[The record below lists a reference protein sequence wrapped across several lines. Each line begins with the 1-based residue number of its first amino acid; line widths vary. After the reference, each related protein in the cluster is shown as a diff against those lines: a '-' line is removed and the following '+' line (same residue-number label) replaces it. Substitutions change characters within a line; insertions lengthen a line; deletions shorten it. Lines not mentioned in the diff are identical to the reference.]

1 MSRKS
6 KRNRPTAPPTAAAVA
21 TVAGKPPASRT
32 GVIVAVLIGIATLVI
47 AVVIGMKLNS
57 APDPRA
63 NAKDRTALA
72 SAEAPTAGPADARVH
87 IVEFLDP
94 ACETCADFYPHVKRM
109 MAANPGK
116 IRLSV
121 RHVAFHKGADEAV
134 RILQAAR
141 AQDRYW
147 PALEALLSRQG
158 DWVVD
163 HRVRPERIG
172 DALAGA
178 GLDPER
184 LRQDLAAPD
193 VARRIEQDMA
203 DARTLAVTQTPEY
216 FVNGRQMASFGLEQ
230 LQQLV
235 YDELRRA
242 YP

>member
-6 KRNRPTAPPTAAAVA
+6 RRNRPIAPQAATAPAPAALPR
-21 TVAGKPPASRT
+21 GSRT
-32 GVIVAVLIGIATLVI
+32 GVIVAAVIGVTTLVI
-47 AVVIGMKLNS
+47 AVVLAVMLTSSRDPQAATLNQ
-57 APDPRA
+57 A
-63 NAKDRTALA
+63 ALA
-72 SAEAPTAGPADARVH
+72 SREAPSFGPADARVH

-94 ACETCADFYPHVKRM
+94 ACGTCAEFYPHVKRL
-109 MAANPGK
+109 MAANPGR

-141 AQDRYW
+141 AQERYW
-147 PALEALLSRQG
+147 PALEALLARQD

-163 HRVRPERIG
+163 HRVQPGRIG
-172 DALAGA
+172 DALANA
-178 GLDPER
+178 GLDLER
-184 LRQDLAAPD
+184 LRRDMETPD
-193 VARRIEQDMA
+193 VARRVEQDMA
-203 DARTLAVTQTPEY
+203 DARTLAVAQTPEY

-235 YDELRRA
+235 HDELRRA

>member
-6 KRNRPTAPPTAAAVA
+6 KRNRPAAPSPATAAASAAPARSRAGAIAAVA
-21 TVAGKPPASRT
+21 
-32 GVIVAVLIGIATLVI
+32 IGIAALVI
-47 AVVIGMKLNS
+47 AVVLGVTLTS
-57 APDPRA
+57 GRDSQAATLDRA
-63 NAKDRTALA
+63 ALA
-72 SAEAPTAGPADARVH
+72 SAAAPSLGPPDARVH

-147 PALEALLSRQG
+147 PALESLLGRQG
-158 DWVVD
+158 LWVVD
-163 HRVRPERIG
+163 HRVQPGRIG

-178 GLDPER
+178 GLDLDR
-184 LRQDLAAPD
+184 LRQDMASPE
-193 VARRIEQDMA
+193 VAQRVEQDMA
-203 DARTLAVTQTPEY
+203 DARALAVTQTPEY